1 MQEDSFSTEL
11 AEGSRFAFGGNWSKF
26 LATITDQRIADA
38 QRDISVMLGTDDLSG
53 KTFLDIGSGS
63 GLSSLAARK
72 LGAKVRS
79 FDFDPA
85 SVACT
90 ARLKALY
97 FPDDDSWNVERGS
110 VLDRGYLH
118 SLGQYDIVY
127 AWGVLHHTG
136 DLWTALDYASTRTRL
151 RGRLFVAIYNDQGGK
166 SRFWRRV
173 KRLYCSGT
181 LSRAIIL
188 GSFIPYFTLRTVV
201 SSVARRENLFAS
213 YSKNRG
219 MSRYYD
225 WFDWLGGYPF
235 EVASAD
241 AVFSFLNDRGFRL
254 LNMRTANGGLGNNQF
269 VFLRDAGSGSRGG
282 SERRE
287 LP

>member
-136 DLWTALDYASTRTRL
+136 DLWTALDYASYPYAIARKAI
-151 RGRLFVAIYNDQGGK
+151 RGDLQRPGRQEQILEKSQAALLLGHVVESNNTGLVHSLFYAENRCEQ
-166 SRFWRRV
+166 RRSTGES
-173 KRLYCSGT
+173 LC
-181 LSRAIIL
+181 
-188 GSFIPYFTLRTVV
+188 
-201 SSVARRENLFAS
+201 
-213 YSKNRG
+213 
-219 MSRYYD
+219 
-225 WFDWLGGYPF
+225 
-235 EVASAD
+235 
-241 AVFSFLNDRGFRL
+241 L
-254 LNMRTANGGLGNNQF
+254 LLQEPGN
-269 VFLRDAGSGSRGG
+269 VPL
-282 SERRE
+282 
-287 LP
+287 L